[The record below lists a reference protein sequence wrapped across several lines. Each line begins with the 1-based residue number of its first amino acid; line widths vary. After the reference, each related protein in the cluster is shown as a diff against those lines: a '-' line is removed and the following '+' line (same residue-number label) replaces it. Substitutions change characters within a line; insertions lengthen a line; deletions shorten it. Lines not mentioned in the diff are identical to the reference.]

1 MSGGFPDHYAD
12 LVEPLDLIGWAGSCL
27 LVWSLLQNRLL
38 RLRAL
43 NLVGCLVLIGFNAAL
58 GVWPMVGLNVVLA
71 VINIWYLARMLA
83 TRHDEKTYQV
93 VEVRTD
99 DGFLAHLLRSHHADI
114 TRFTPGFTAEGLT
127 RRDQSAFL
135 VVNGD
140 EVAGVVAFHM
150 TGNGVAQVDLD
161 YVTERYRD
169 FTPGEFVFRRSR
181 YFVER
186 GCRTVITPP
195 GMRTPYYDR
204 LGFRRSGES
213 YVLELTA

>member
-1 MSGGFPDHYAD
+1 ME
-12 LVEPLDLIGWAGSCL
+12 LLDLIGWAGSAL

-71 VINIWYLARMLA
+71 VINIWYLARMLS
-83 TRHDEKTYQV
+83 TRHDDKAYQV

-99 DGFLAHLLRSHHADI
+99 DEFLGHILRTHHDDI
-114 TRFTPGFTAEGLT
+114 VRFNPNFTADGLS
-127 RRDQSAFL
+127 RHDAAAFL
-135 VVNGD
+135 VVNAD
-140 EVAGVVAFHM
+140 EVTGVVVFHM
-150 TGNGVAQVDLD
+150 AGNGVAQVELD

-181 YFVER
+181 YFIDR

-195 GMRTPYYDR
+195 GMRSPYYDR
-204 LGFRRSGES
+204 LGFQRAGES
-213 YVLELTA
+213 YVLELAA

>member
-1 MSGGFPDHYAD
+1 VDA
-12 LVEPLDLIGWAGSCL
+12 LDIIGWAGSAL

-43 NLVGCLVLIGFNAAL
+43 NLVGCFVLIGYNWAV

-71 VINIWYLARMLA
+71 GINIWYLAHMLA
-83 TRHDEKTYQV
+83 TRHDDRAYQV

-99 DGFLAHLLRSHHADI
+99 DALLAHILRTHEDDI
-114 TRFTPGFTAEGLT
+114 ARFNPGFTT
-127 RRDQSAFL
+127 RDLGRPDGAAFL

-140 EVAGVVAFHM
+140 EVVGAVVFHVAGA
-150 TGNGVAQVDLD
+150 GIAQVELD

-181 YFVER
+181 YFIDR
-186 GCRTVITPP
+186 GCHTVITPP
-195 GMRTPYYDR
+195 GMRAPYYGR
-204 LGFRRSGES
+204 LGFRRDGDS
-213 YVLELTA
+213 YVLELAG